1 MQQRACFPAGLTR
14 RWHGARPLTSR
25 WGAKQ
30 IRPKQKK
37 KIEKENPE
45 DEQLLPEEHGGVLA
59 DLELGAGGEHRAQLG
74 DHARLGEE
82 GGGGAG
88 ERGVQGRGKWGAS
101 VTLLKTGKRGATT

>member
-1 MQQRACFPAGLTR
+1 M
-14 RWHGARPLTSR
+14 
-25 WGAKQ
+25 
-30 IRPKQKK
+30 
-37 KIEKENPE
+37 
-45 DEQLLPEEHGGVLA
+45 LA

-74 DHARLGEE
+74 DHARLREE